1 MTHIAALDPGRSKCG
16 LVLVDTDLEVV
27 LEGQVVQTG
36 SVLETLEQWR
46 SQAPLDRIVMGN
58 GTASE
63 HWSEQLPADLQLT
76 VVDERG
82 TTLLARSRYWE
93 LWPPRGWRRLLPEG
107 LRIPPCDLDAV
118 AALVILESALNC
130 RFQWPAPA
138 PPHQNLALTVKL

>member
-1 MTHIAALDPGRSKCG
+1 MTRIAALDPGRSKCG
-16 LVLVDTDLEVV
+16 LVLVDTDLGVV
-27 LEGQVVQTG
+27 LEGQVVQAG
-36 SVLETLEQWR
+36 SVLETLGQWR
-46 SQAPLDRIVMGN
+46 SQKPLARMVMGN
-58 GTASE
+58 GTASA
-63 HWSEQLPADLQLT
+63 HWRDQLPADLQLT

-130 RFQWPAPA
+130 RFSWPTQEPVRTW
-138 PPHQNLALTVKL
+138 LSR

>member
-1 MTHIAALDPGRSKCG
+1 MTRIAALDPGRSKCG

-58 GTASE
+58 GTASA
-63 HWSEQLPADLQLT
+63 HWREQLPADLQLT

-82 TTLLARSRYWE
+82 TTLEARRRYWE
-93 LWPPRGWRRLLPEG
+93 LWPPQGWRRLLPEG

-130 RFQWPAPA
+130 RLQWPAPA
-138 PPHQNLALTVKL
+138 PLRTWLEP